1 MSEMRRPFEQSVQT
15 NAPES
20 KDSLH
25 WTGYDRF
32 TLKTFVEIVF
42 TLLIPVMIG
51 ILAVVL
57 QKNESELT
65 EKNRKNDYLIGQLQ
79 RQSDEEQTR
88 LLGNE
93 TVFSNYVKNMA
104 DVILFGPT
112 KLENQ
117 HFIVTRA
124 LTSTVL
130 RQLDLEKKRLVIQ
143 FLYDTGILHRGEN
156 IFATN
161 IALDADRHLKGVIL
175 DKVDFSN
182 GLDLSA
188 ILLRE
193 VRLVEATFAR
203 SNLQAADLSASIL
216 SRVNFSGTN
225 CDRAKFVNA
234 QLDQT
239 DFTGASLEDVQFT
252 RANLSGSK
260 ITDEQIQ
267 RALFVFRTILPNGT
281 WARSRTFVQNGDA
294 KDGMN
299 GWNVTEG
306 VVQAIGSSFTGSHN
320 STMIQ
325 RINTTKARDYAA
337 YGSFEYCFSML
348 VDRPEGLIVEVTHR
362 DWKMIVLR
370 VDQFVRPA
378 EATCNDSPT
387 GTDFLDLQILF
398 LAENSIAVRNIELT
412 LSVT

>member
-1 MSEMRRPFEQSVQT
+1 MIEMRRLFDQSVQT
-15 NAPES
+15 NVSVES
-20 KDSLH
+20 KGSTH

-32 TLKTFVEIVF
+32 TLRTVIEIVF

-57 QKNESELT
+57 QRNEIQLT
-65 EKNRKNDYLIGQLQ
+65 EKNRENDYLIGQLQ

-104 DVILFGPT
+104 DVILYGPN

-117 HFIVTRA
+117 YFIVTRA

-143 FLYDTGILHRGEN
+143 FLYDTGILRRGEN

-161 IALDADRHLKGVIL
+161 NPLDADRHLRGAIL

-193 VRLVEATFAR
+193 VRLLEATFAR
-203 SNLQAADLSASIL
+203 SNLQAADLSDSIL
-216 SRVNFSGTN
+216 VRVNFSETN
-225 CDRAKFVNA
+225 LDRAKFVDA
-234 QLDQT
+234 QLQQA
-239 DFTGASLEDVQFT
+239 DFTGASVDDVQFT
-252 RANLSGSK
+252 RTNLSGSN

-267 RALFVFRTILPNGT
+267 RAFVVFRTILPNGT
-281 WARSRTFVQNGDA
+281 WARNRTFLRNGEA
-294 KDGMN
+294 KEGMN
-299 GWNVTEG
+299 GWNVTSG
-306 VVQAIGSSFTGSHN
+306 DVQVIESAFKGRLN

-325 RINTTKARDYAA
+325 RINTTKAREYAS
-337 YGSFEYCFSML
+337 YGSFDYCLSFL
-348 VDRPEGLIVEVTHR
+348 VDQPEGWNVEVTHR
-362 DWKMIVLR
+362 DWQFNVLR
-370 VDQFVRPA
+370 VDQSRPS
-378 EATCNDSPT
+378 DSCENSPS
-387 GTDFLDLQILF
+387 GTDFLDLKFVF
-398 LAENSIAVRNIELT
+398 LADNLIGVKNIQLT
-412 LSVT
+412 LSVS